1 LVDVAP
7 HASLALFLKDTPCPF
22 DDRAHIE
29 PFSGQSAFPIIHIIG
44 NALWLDVPVADRA
57 WERAAACL
65 SRLCRPD
72 RFAQGQI

>member
-1 LVDVAP
+1 MRHQGP
-7 HASLALFLKDTPCPF
+7 ALPGPF
-22 DDRAHIE
+22 DDRVLIE
-29 PFSGQSAFPIIHIIG
+29 QSKEQTAFPIIHIIG